1 MSNILGFLAPLFW
14 GVLVLS
20 LLVFVHEGGHFL
32 AARMCNVRV
41 TEFFLGMPS
50 RWRLAHKSKKIGT
63 TFGVTPILIG
73 GYAAICGMEP
83 IDKEL
88 ATKILAYINEQG
100 RATVD
105 SIAEQFNISDK
116 DAMETCVA
124 LLNMASIEGYYDEDE
139 APNPKYYPT
148 KYQTVSRDCA
158 GNTVFDGKIF
168 NREEASVAGEPY
180 KPSCSSEEFFAA
192 EQSHTYQGK
201 GFFKRAFMLLAGIV
215 VNLVTGFILMVSAFS
230 LIGMDQIVDVNVI
243 SEVTEGSLAQEL
255 GLEDNDIIYNVNGQD
270 VTTWTG
276 LIDALDAAR
285 SEGELTL
292 TFAHQLDDDAYD
304 EPLIVTHEFT
314 EGQSLGIYA
323 TTQTFRLGF
332 VDASRV
338 TIATIHATLVNIM
351 QLFNPAHTVEV
362 LDNSTSII
370 GISVMSAE
378 AASMGLMPLFN
389 LAAAIS
395 FSLAFMNLL
404 PVPPLDGGK
413 LFIEA
418 IQAVTHKEVPMKI
431 QMIAS
436 YIGFALFALLF
447 LYMLRADVLRF
458 IL

>member
-1 MSNILGFLAPLFW
+1 MSSILAFLAPVFW

-20 LLVFVHEGGHFL
+20 LLVFVHEGGHFM
-32 AARMCNVRV
+32 AARLCNVRV
-41 TEFFLGMPS
+41 TEFFLGMPC

-63 TFGVTPILIG
+63 TFGVTPLLMG

-83 IDKEL
+83 VDKDL
-88 ATKILAYINEQG
+88 AAKILAYINEQG

-105 SIAEQFNISDK
+105 TIAQQFNISDK

-139 APNPKYYPT
+139 TPNPKYYPT
-148 KYQTVSRDCA
+148 KYQTVSRDKS
-158 GNTVFDGKIF
+158 GNTVFDGKAF
-168 NREEASVAGEPY
+168 NAQEASRAGEPY
-180 KPSCSSEEFFAA
+180 QTEVSAEEFFAQ

-201 GFFKRAFMLLAGIV
+201 GFFKRAFMLLAGIA

-230 LIGMDQIVDVNVI
+230 IIGIEQIVDINVI
-243 SEVTEGSLAQEL
+243 SEVTEGSLAEEL
-255 GLEDNDIIYNVNGQD
+255 GLEDDDKIYNVNG
-270 VTTWTG
+270 VEVSSWME
-276 LIDALDAAR
+276 LIDALNAAR
-285 SEGELTL
+285 AEGELNI
-292 TFAHQLDDDAYD
+292 TFAHKLEDDSYGDK
-304 EPLIVTHEFT
+304 IVANHEFG
-314 EGQSLGIYA
+314 EDQSLGIYA
-323 TTQTFRLGF
+323 TTETARLNF
-332 VDASRV
+332 MDASRV
-338 TIATIHATLVNIM
+338 TVATISATLANIM

-404 PVPPLDGGK
+404 PIPPLDGGK
-413 LFIEA
+413 LFFEA
-418 IQAVTHKEVPMKI
+418 IQAITHKQIPMKV
-431 QMIAS
+431 QLIAS
-436 YIGFALFALLF
+436 YIGFALFAFLF